1 MEEIKDELS
10 ILFPET
16 EVEGY
21 KIKAWSLGKLEK
33 IAPYLERIIN
43 EVKRRGLKLEVLIK
57 DPTDLFF
64 SIVSDLTPIISITT
78 GVHVDKIRELTIESA
93 LKISLVIA
101 QQNVGYLKNVLI
113 PMQAML
119 IAMKKTM

>member
-1 MEEIKDELS
+1 
-10 ILFPET
+10 
-16 EVEGY
+16 
-21 KIKAWSLGKLEK
+21 
-33 IAPYLERIIN
+33 
-43 EVKRRGLKLEVLIK
+43 VKRRGLKLEVLIK

>member
-43 EVKRRGLKLEVLIK
+43 EVKRRGLKLEILIK

-78 GVHVDKIRELTIESA
+78 GVHVDKIRELTMESA
-93 LKISLVIA
+93 LRISLVIA